1 MLLGDPR
8 SNTLVIDEQGFDDGD
23 GNVPQDVYP
32 VAYEYDRDDNFA
44 VEGERV
50 TIEQFEEIL
59 NSPLVDLSGPDG
71 PDDEMP
77 ADNATL
83 IWAGFDHTGDDRN
96 AIWRL
101 NGLICSAP

>member
-1 MLLGDPR
+1 MA
-8 SNTLVIDEQGFDDGD
+8 VDELSF
-23 GNVPQDVYP
+23 
-32 VAYEYDRDDNFA
+32 ERRYDRYDNFA

-50 TIEQFEEIL
+50 TIDQFEEIL

-83 IWAGFDHTGDDRN
+83 TWAGFDHTSDDRH

-101 NGLICSAP
+101 NGLTCRPFA